1 MKNVWLSVK
10 KEIKMY
16 VTKRTANCHRVTHNG
31 FSKVYFSN
39 RIEAIAQFWR
49 DYNKENIK

>member
-1 MKNVWLSVK
+1 
-10 KEIKMY
+10 MY
-16 VTKRTANCHRVTHNG
+16 VTKRTANCHKVEHNG

-49 DYNKENIK
+49 DFAKENIK